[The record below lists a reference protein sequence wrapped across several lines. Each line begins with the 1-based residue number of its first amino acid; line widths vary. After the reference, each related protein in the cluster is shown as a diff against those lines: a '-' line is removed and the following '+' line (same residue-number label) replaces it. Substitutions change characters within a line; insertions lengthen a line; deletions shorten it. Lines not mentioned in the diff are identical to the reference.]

1 MPAQE
6 TENARPV
13 KPDKSRGAARPG
25 HEPGAG
31 CGMRAGVYD
40 RCGTIRAM
48 TTESPPST
56 SASPPPAG
64 APAPRRRGGLDW
76 GFGIVLVLSV
86 GAATGVLVR
95 DGWRVFLDVLVEDA
109 VLFVEIVPK
118 VIAGTLIGTLVRLLV
133 PRETILR
140 LVGEESGLRGI
151 MLAALFGMLIPG
163 GPFTVFPMAA
173 AFLVAGADRGS
184 TTAFVTAWLLI
195 GLNRTI
201 VWEMP
206 FFGNDFVLQRFVVA
220 LPMPVLA
227 GLLARMVQ
235 PPRIRKPEAGP

>member
-1 MPAQE
+1 
-6 TENARPV
+6 
-13 KPDKSRGAARPG
+13 
-25 HEPGAG
+25 
-31 CGMRAGVYD
+31 
-40 RCGTIRAM
+40 M
-48 TTESPPST
+48 TTGQPSPTST
-56 SASPPPAG
+56 SPPPS
-64 APAPRRRGGLDW
+64 PPPRRRGGLDW

-86 GAATGVLVR
+86 GAATGVLAR
-95 DGWRVFLDVLVEDA
+95 DGWRVFLDVLLEDA

-133 PRETILR
+133 PRETIVR

-151 MLAALFGMLIPG
+151 LVAAVFGMLIPG

-206 FFGNDFVLQRFVVA
+206 FFGNDFVFQRFIFA

-235 PPRIRKPEAGP
+235 PPRLRRTGAGP